1 MMVIVSAGK
10 TGSQDRLVGLKRGR
24 MGGQPNMPCLDQ
36 RVLAVA
42 EGPGVA
48 SCGEKGEQTAQDGKL

>member
-10 TGSQDRLVGLKRGR
+10 REVRTGLVGLNVNEDSQRWL
-24 MGGQPNMPCLDQ
+24 CLDQ

-42 EGPGVA
+42 EGL
-48 SCGEKGEQTAQDGKL
+48 GEG